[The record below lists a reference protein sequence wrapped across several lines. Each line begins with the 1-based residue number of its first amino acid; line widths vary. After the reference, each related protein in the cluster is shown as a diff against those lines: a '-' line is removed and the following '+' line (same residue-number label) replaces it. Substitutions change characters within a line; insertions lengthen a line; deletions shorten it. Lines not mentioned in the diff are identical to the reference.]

1 MNKIVKGSDLM
12 LCYCKKC
19 GRIILFLF
27 DKDEKICDYCKSEVF
42 PVPEQYLSGEFSIK
56 EELEQ
61 QFISEYIKTSPEFDP
76 YLFEHRDEIL
86 EKQSAD
92 LNAKLEH
99 GKAILE
105 EKNRLPRCPS
115 CGSRNIS
122 KIGLVSRGVSTLFLG
137 LASSKIGSTHKC
149 NNCGTTW

>member
-1 MNKIVKGSDLM
+1 MALY
-12 LCYCKKC
+12 YCRRC
-19 GRIILFLF
+19 GRIAQESYTRSEEICDCCGNILYPVPKNYLLEEF
-27 DKDEKICDYCKSEVF
+27 DFIFKDEGSKQTLIEDLV
-42 PVPEQYLSGEFSIK
+42 
-56 EELEQ
+56 
-61 QFISEYIKTSPEFDP
+61 KTSPEFDP

-115 CGSRNIS
+115 CGSTNIS